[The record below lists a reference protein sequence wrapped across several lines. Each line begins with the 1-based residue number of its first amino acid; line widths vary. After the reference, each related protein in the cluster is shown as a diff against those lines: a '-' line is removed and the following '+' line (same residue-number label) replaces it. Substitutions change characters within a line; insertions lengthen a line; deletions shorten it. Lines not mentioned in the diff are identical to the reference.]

1 MSSLVEQLA
10 CLCKD
15 HYSVQASFIGPF
27 SKVVGLSLK
36 QRLVFPNPFVLGL
49 LLIATLT
56 LFSQLS
62 YADVLAVNV
71 GNYASADGKVQV
83 NCELVGAG
91 PLRYPPKARRFRYT
105 GQVIVGFSVAEDGS
119 VSGAHIVD
127 ADPPG
132 IFERSALSH
141 IRTWK
146 YNPPE
151 HNGENVQVDDVF
163 VRLVFQPDR

>member
-1 MSSLVEQLA
+1 MSLVEQLG
-10 CLCKD
+10 CLCND
-15 HYSVQASFIGPF
+15 HYPVQVSFIGPS

-36 QRLVFPNPFVLGL
+36 QQLVSPNPFLLGL
-49 LLIATLT
+49 LLNAMILLAQN
-56 LFSQLS
+56 SV
-62 YADVLAVNV
+62 ADVLAVNV
-71 GNYASADGKVQV
+71 GNYVSADGKVQV

-105 GQVIVGFSVAEDGS
+105 GQVIVGFSVAQDGS

>member
-1 MSSLVEQLA
+1 MSLVEQLG
-10 CLCKD
+10 CLCND
-15 HYSVQASFIGPF
+15 HYPVQVSFIGPL

-36 QRLVFPNPFVLGL
+36 QQLVSPNPFLLGL
-49 LLIATLT
+49 LLNAMIL
-56 LFSQLS
+56 LSQNS
-62 YADVLAVNV
+62 VADVLAVNV
-71 GNYASADGKVQV
+71 GNYASTDGKVQV

-105 GQVIVGFSVAEDGS
+105 GQVIVGFSVAQDGS

-127 ADPPG
+127 AEPPG

>member
-1 MSSLVEQLA
+1 MFLV
-10 CLCKD
+10 
-15 HYSVQASFIGPF
+15 
-27 SKVVGLSLK
+27 
-36 QRLVFPNPFVLGL
+36 
-49 LLIATLT
+49 IAT
-56 LFSQLS
+56 LFSQHS
-62 YADVLAVNV
+62 FADVLAVNV
-71 GNYASADGKVQV
+71 GNYASPGGKVQV

-91 PLRYPPKARRFRYT
+91 PLDTRRRPEGFDIQDRDSR
-105 GQVIVGFSVAEDGS
+105 FSVAEDGS

-127 ADPPG
+127 AEPPG

>member
-1 MSSLVEQLA
+1 MQRSEFCSDVLNWTP
-10 CLCKD
+10 
-15 HYSVQASFIGPF
+15 I

-36 QRLVFPNPFVLGL
+36 QRLISLNPLFLG
-49 LLIATLT
+49 ALT
-56 LFSQLS
+56 AVMLFSQHLV
-62 YADVLAVNV
+62 ADVLAINV
-71 GNYASADGKVQV
+71 GNYASASGKVQV

-163 VRLVFQPDR
+163 VRLVFEPDR

>member
-1 MSSLVEQLA
+1 M
-10 CLCKD
+10 
-15 HYSVQASFIGPF
+15 
-27 SKVVGLSLK
+27 K
-36 QRLVFPNPFVLGL
+36 QRLVFLNPFFLGL
-49 LLIATLT
+49 LLIAMIFL
-56 LFSQLS
+56 SQGS
-62 YADVLAVNV
+62 IADVLAINV

-91 PLRYPPKARRFRYT
+91 PLRYPPKARRFRYS
-105 GQVIVGFSVAEDGS
+105 GQVIVGFFFAEDGS

-141 IRTWK
+141 VRTWK
-146 YNPPE
+146 YNPPV

>member
-1 MSSLVEQLA
+1 MNSWLA
-10 CLCKD
+10 CAKIINLFRRLLLEL
-15 HYSVQASFIGPF
+15 S

-36 QRLVFPNPFVLGL
+36 QRLVFLNPFILGL
-49 LLIATLT
+49 LLIAMIFL
-56 LFSQLS
+56 SQGS
-62 YADVLAVNV
+62 VADVLAVNV

>member
-1 MSSLVEQLA
+1 M
-10 CLCKD
+10 CKD
-15 HYSVQASFIGPF
+15 HYSVQTSFIGPL

-36 QRLVFPNPFVLGL
+36 QQLVILNPFFFGFLIFAIL
-49 LLIATLT
+49 L
-56 LFSQLS
+56 SQHS
-62 YADVLAVNV
+62 VADILAVNV

-105 GQVIVGFSVAEDGS
+105 GQVIVGFSVAQDGS

-127 ADPPG
+127 SDPPG

>member
-1 MSSLVEQLA
+1 MSFV
-10 CLCKD
+10 
-15 HYSVQASFIGPF
+15 GPLIQ
-27 SKVVGLSLK
+27 VVGLSLK
-36 QRLVFPNPFVLGL
+36 QRLVFPNPLFLGTL
-49 LLIATLT
+49 FLVIAT
-56 LFSQLS
+56 LFSQHS
-62 YADVLAVNV
+62 FADVLAVNV
-71 GNYASADGKVQV
+71 GNYASPGGKVQV

-127 ADPPG
+127 AEPPG

>member
-1 MSSLVEQLA
+1 M
-10 CLCKD
+10 
-15 HYSVQASFIGPF
+15 
-27 SKVVGLSLK
+27 K
-36 QRLVFPNPFVLGL
+36 QQLVFPNPVILGL
-49 LLIATLT
+49 LLIAMFL
-56 LFSQLS
+56 SQHS
-62 YADVLAVNV
+62 AADILAVNV
-71 GNYASADGKVQV
+71 GNFASADGKVQV
-83 NCELVGAG
+83 NCELVAAG

-105 GQVIVGFSVAEDGS
+105 GQVIVGFSVTQDGS

>member
-1 MSSLVEQLA
+1 M
-10 CLCKD
+10 
-15 HYSVQASFIGPF
+15 GPLT
-27 SKVVGLSLK
+27 SKAVGLSLK
-36 QRLVFPNPFVLGL
+36 QQLVSPNPFVLGL
-49 LLIATLT
+49 FLLALS
-56 LFSQLS
+56 LSQQLS
-62 YADVLAVNV
+62 ADILAVNV
-71 GNYASADGKVQV
+71 GNYSSAEGKVQV

-105 GQVIVGFSVAEDGS
+105 GQVIVGFSVAQDGS

-127 ADPPG
+127 AEPPG

>member
-1 MSSLVEQLA
+1 LNLVEQLA
-10 CLCKD
+10 CVCKD
-15 HYSVQASFIGPF
+15 HYSVQTSFVGPL

-36 QRLVFPNPFVLGL
+36 QRIVFLNPLVLGTLFTIL
-49 LLIATLT
+49 LA
-56 LFSQLS
+56 LFSQNLF
-62 YADVLAVNV
+62 ADVLAVNV

-83 NCELVGAG
+83 NCELIGAG

-105 GQVIVGFSVAEDGS
+105 GQVIVGFSVAEDGN

>member
-1 MSSLVEQLA
+1 M
-10 CLCKD
+10 
-15 HYSVQASFIGPF
+15 SFIGPS

-36 QRLVFPNPFVLGL
+36 QQLVSPNPFLLGL
-49 LLIATLT
+49 LLNAMIL
-56 LFSQLS
+56 LSQNS
-62 YADVLAVNV
+62 VADVLAVNV
-71 GNYASADGKVQV
+71 GNYVSADGKVQV

-105 GQVIVGFSVAEDGS
+105 GQVIVGFSVAEDGN